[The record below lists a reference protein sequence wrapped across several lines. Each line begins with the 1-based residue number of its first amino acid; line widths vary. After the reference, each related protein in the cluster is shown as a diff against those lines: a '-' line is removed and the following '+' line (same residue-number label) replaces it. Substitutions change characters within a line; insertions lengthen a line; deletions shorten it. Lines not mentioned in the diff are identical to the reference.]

1 MRGPGVWDEH
11 DVLIDHSRLS
21 RNEQVRRHELQLC
34 AVMLYQFSVNCS
46 QNGTDHGCKR
56 GDLCRFV
63 RGRRHVRHLFGSLVA
78 QQVSGDYRL
87 RQLDCLSIAVITL
100 CSCFRRVGYRLAKGE
115 SLSAILGSMD
125 GVSEGVSTVLALEE
139 LIKRRVRPNI
149 YEFKFP
155 IMASIA
161 QIIRG
166 NITPELGLNVLM
178 RYPIRDESRSSAA
191 PK

>member
-1 MRGPGVWDEH
+1 M
-11 DVLIDHSRLS
+11 
-21 RNEQVRRHELQLC
+21 
-34 AVMLYQFSVNCS
+34 
-46 QNGTDHGCKR
+46 
-56 GDLCRFV
+56 
-63 RGRRHVRHLFGSLVA
+63 
-78 QQVSGDYRL
+78 
-87 RQLDCLSIAVITL
+87 
-100 CSCFRRVGYRLAKGE
+100 
-115 SLSAILGSMD
+115 SAILESMD